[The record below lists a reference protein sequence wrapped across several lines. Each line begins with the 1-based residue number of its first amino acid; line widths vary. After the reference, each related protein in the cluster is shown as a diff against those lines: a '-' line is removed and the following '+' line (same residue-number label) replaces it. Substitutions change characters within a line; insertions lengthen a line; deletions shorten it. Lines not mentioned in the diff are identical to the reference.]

1 MFTKDIYEVCCS
13 VQRKTQQSFLKSR
26 GKGVAEENVT
36 AKPNMT
42 KLDGDNNTGL
52 YQVLRK

>member
-1 MFTKDIYEVCCS
+1 MRCAALCKEKQNRVP
-13 VQRKTQQSFLKSR
+13 VLKSR

-42 KLDGDNNTGL
+42 KLDGDNDTGL
-52 YQVLRK
+52 YQVQWK